1 MGNFIIISI
10 GKNKVPVGFSTIQGF
25 RNPLELMGKGEPTL
39 HKFPLLLPFKV
50 NYTLKATHFIH
61 SIYNELLIRYV
72 RKSAKYYVCGY
83 QKTPQKSYF

>member
-1 MGNFIIISI
+1 MGNFIINI
-10 GKNKVPVGFSTIQGF
+10 GKNIVSVGFSTIQGF
-25 RNPLELMGKGEPTL
+25 RNPLEVMGKGDL

-72 RKSAKYYVCGY
+72 RKSTKYYVCGY